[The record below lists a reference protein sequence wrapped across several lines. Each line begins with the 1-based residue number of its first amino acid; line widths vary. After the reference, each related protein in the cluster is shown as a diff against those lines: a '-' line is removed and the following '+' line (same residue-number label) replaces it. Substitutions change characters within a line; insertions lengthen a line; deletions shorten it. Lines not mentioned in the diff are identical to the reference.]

1 MMHRTNPPS
10 TGVIPTPMVYVNET
24 IVWQYKQLVRNLSKE
39 NAPADEDLNKLG
51 KEGWELV
58 GIMQDSPLAY
68 FYFKRMKP

>member
-1 MMHRTNPPS
+1 
-10 TGVIPTPMVYVNET
+10 MVYVNET